1 MNYKKIFLP
10 VLAIVTMLGLAALPA
25 IAGHHE
31 GGPEGKSCPISGGM
45 KGGCDKG
52 GMMGGCAKGSCDKG
66 GDCAK
71 SGSCKKMGGY
81 GRGCG
86 HASSPCPIAAK
97 FCQKVCWI
105 LEHKDELG
113 LTDDQIAQIK
123 ALDLEVEKN
132 SIRGMA
138 EMQIFALEMENRLG
152 QDKVDVEALESMID
166 SGMAGMALGAKS
178 TVKAYA
184 DLKAIITPEQKAKAM
199 ELKKAGHAGHH
210 HHKA

>member
-1 MNYKKIFLP
+1 MNYRKIFLP
-10 VLAIVTMLGLAALPA
+10 VLAIVTVLGLAALPA
-25 IAGHHE
+25 TAGNH
-31 GGPEGKSCPISGGM
+31 GGGAEGKSCPVSGGM

-52 GMMGGCAKGSCDKG
+52 GMMGDCGKGGACAKS
-66 GDCAK
+66 

-86 HASSPCPIAAK
+86 HASSPCPIASK

-113 LTDDQIAQIK
+113 LTDDQVAKIK

-138 EMQIFALEMENRLG
+138 EMKIFALEMENRLS
-152 QDKVDVEALESMID
+152 QDTVDVEALESTID

-184 DLKAIITPEQKAKAM
+184 DLKTIITPEQKAKAM
-199 ELKKAGHAGHH
+199 ELKKAGHKGHH